1 MSETKKQFR
10 RRRES
15 SSSSSSDDELNEN
28 GSLQQDN
35 ENISV
40 K

>member
-10 RRRES
+10 RRRE

>member
-10 RRRES
+10 RRLE